1 MATLVIVNDSFG
13 NISIYDEVTHDDDV
27 DAASCHHVPPPEH
40 QNKLIPIVYALIFLF
55 GTVGNGLVLLVLCR
69 RRGSAGRRT
78 VANTYIVNLALS
90 DLLFLLSLPFWA
102 VYYALDYH
110 WPFGPLMCKAC
121 SAALTLNLYAS
132 IFFITCMSADR
143 YLAIVRPLRSQSC
156 RRLCRARVVC
166 AAVWL
171 LAGCAAVPA
180 LVLRDT
186 LHIDQLGVTAC
197 VLLYPGEGWVTGIA
211 LSKTVVGFLLP
222 LLVIVTC
229 YCGIGRH
236 LLAVTTT
243 MTTTG
248 GTGTGA
254 NGSNG
259 RGGGQE
265 KGSGGSSSGNVDH
278 VLKMVVAVVLAFFL
292 CWFPFHTVTLLDVL
306 HHLGV
311 LRGCWVRHAV
321 ETLLPFTICLGF
333 SNSAVNPFLYCFVGN
348 HFREQL
354 SGRWGSRG
362 FGGGGGE
369 GGGASG
375 GGGGGGGGSSRHK
388 RGSFS
393 TRLSSLSRKLSDLKD
408 LGPPENPAPV

>member
-1 MATLVIVNDSFG
+1 MGTLVIVNDSFG
-13 NISIYDEVTHDDDV
+13 NISIYNEVTHDDDS

-40 QNKLIPIVYALIFLF
+40 QNKLIPAVYVLIFLL
-55 GTVGNGLVLLVLCR
+55 GMVGNGLVLLVLCR
-69 RRGSAGRRT
+69 RRGGSGRRT

-110 WPFGPLMCKAC
+110 WPFGALMCKAC

-166 AAVWL
+166 GAVWL

-180 LVLRDT
+180 LALRDT
-186 LHIDQLGVTAC
+186 CRIEQLGVTAC
-197 VLLYPGEGWVTGIA
+197 VLRYPGDGWMAGLA
-211 LSKTVVGFLLP
+211 LSKSVVGFLLP

-243 MTTTG
+243 TTG
-248 GTGTGA
+248 GAGRGA
-254 NGSNG
+254 N
-259 RGGGQE
+259 
-265 KGSGGSSSGNVDH
+265 GGSSSGNVDH

-306 HHLGV
+306 HHLGA
-311 LRGCWVRHAV
+311 LRGCWVRRAV

-362 FGGGGGE
+362 FGGG
-369 GGGASG
+369 AG
-375 GGGGGGGGSSRHK
+375 GGGGGGVSAGRGGGGGGSLQHK